1 MPVTIQSP
9 QDVQFPSTPSPL
21 VSDKY
26 VHIDT
31 GRFIEAMQ
39 DNGFRV
45 FDIRRNV
52 GRKRDPL
59 YTRHMVRF
67 ELMDHTSPIGEVA
80 PQILFMNSHDR
91 TSRATVAAGLIRWA
105 CFNGM
110 VVGDQLQRISTRHA
124 GDAARDLI
132 ERASAL
138 ARNTGPLFA
147 QIERWQRRELAPRE
161 ATLLA
166 ERAVALRW
174 PDQPAGRFDPEAVL
188 ATRRAED
195 DGMSLWRVFNRI
207 QENLTKGGLA
217 GRSVTGRSIA
227 TRPLSEISV
236 DVRFNSQLWSV
247 AAALA
252 E

>member
-1 MPVTIQSP
+1 MPITLVNP
-9 QDVQFPSTPSPL
+9 AEARFPSAPSPN

-31 GRFIEAMQ
+31 GRFISAMQ
-39 DNGFRV
+39 DEGFRV

-67 ELMDHTSPIGEVA
+67 ELVGHQSAIGEVA

-110 VVGDQLQRISTRHA
+110 VVGDNIQSFAARHA
-124 GDAARDLI
+124 GDAARELI
-132 ERASAL
+132 ERAAAL
-138 ARNTGPLFA
+138 ARNTGPLYA
-147 QIERWQRRELAPRE
+147 QIERWQRRELTPRE
-161 ATLLA
+161 AALLA

-174 PDQPAGRFDPEAVL
+174 PDQPAGRFAPDTVL
-188 ATRRAED
+188 AARRAED

-207 QENLTKGGLA
+207 QENLTKGGLH
-217 GRSVTGRSIA
+217 GQSVTGRSIS

-236 DVRFNSQLWSV
+236 DMRFNSQFWAV